1 MNRTAIGAAII
12 ASILAFSSPSL
23 AASDE
28 DLGKIGDKMRGAF
41 RCAKYA
47 EMFDD
52 QKKSERLFQIG
63 LKAGRDFVE
72 GIKRH
77 DPKWG
82 EVMTEDFDLPGA
94 STDFLVGSM
103 YDAEATKA
111 DDEIRKYRDEQ
122 MRERTRD
129 SHTAEIQAKLR
140 YRDSNCS
147 LIQ

>member
-1 MNRTAIGAAII
+1 MLVPNE
-12 ASILAFSSPSL
+12 LPLPSL
-23 AASDE
+23 LQCTMSPLLAQSGHSQTE
-28 DLGKIGDKMRGAF
+28 FQCLLLG
-41 RCAKYA
+41 AKRTL
-47 EMFDD
+47 
-52 QKKSERLFQIG
+52 SPT
-63 LKAGRDFVE
+63 GRDFVE

-129 SHTAEIQAKLR
+129 SHTAETQAKLR

>member
-1 MNRTAIGAAII
+1 
-12 ASILAFSSPSL
+12 
-23 AASDE
+23 
-28 DLGKIGDKMRGAF
+28 
-41 RCAKYA
+41 
-47 EMFDD
+47 
-52 QKKSERLFQIG
+52 
-63 LKAGRDFVE
+63 
-72 GIKRH
+72 
-77 DPKWG
+77 
-82 EVMTEDFDLPGA
+82 
-94 STDFLVGSM
+94 M